1 MSTTFFPFWS
11 NNTFICYITLK
22 GTEMNRSFSTNVVRP
37 NLPLRK
43 PSSIPAGV
51 CGTLPPPRHLT
62 MPSAPAVRLPSGA
75 IGDGVSKRSRRLL
88 NRSKSQYYF
97 CFPLQLL
104 GSGQPSLTVRFCNY
118 CGHQGNFRCKRCKKV
133 PYCSVACQTEDW
145 KTHRHVCKA
154 VDPEPVKGKPVEA
167 AAVPAKEDRASL
179 GELKHGE
186 SSSLQR
192 VYFKDL
198 HVTKVIKGTDIQ
210 ARVVEFYSPSRFFL
224 VPQSPELL
232 ESLQSISTEL
242 QKTYCSSSF
251 SCDMVSRGLLKQVL
265 RLLFVIFTLAKMSLL
280 FAHVWVHICTVNTF
294 PVTCW
299 HFKFGPWLFYLQAM
313 ECRITGVV
321 PVAGS
326 WSGECCIAVR
336 QLLAGKIVTVRLVE
350 TVEDGRI
357 HAVDILLSMGKQLNT
372 FLLEHGYADK
382 EPVNIVPTVQ
392 DINAMMSASLEN
404 FRCLSDGKDDNTWA
418 QLPEPIT
425 QAVGDQLSV
434 VVTHFQSP
442 TELIVQKVE
451 NAGLIQDLQLKLR
464 EHCSQV
470 ATPQNF
476 RPAPTTV
483 CCAQFSED
491 KQWYRAKILAY
502 SSEERVCVGYLDF
515 GNSEEVGL
523 GHLRPIASSLL
534 RLPMQAIPC
543 GLAGVQPVG
552 ESWPEDCL
560 LALQRRVSNRILH
573 IEIQGAHGGKALVT
587 MIDESSD
594 PQANIAELLIS
605 AGYAAPCAVTT
616 DNETCI
622 CDLASFLPACEPLVW
637 SCTELP
643 CNSQAVALLVT
654 VVAENPAA
662 FYCRIDSPTDHQR
675 LKELG
680 AQLKQHCEAD
690 ASPFEPKVGEPCCA
704 LLPGDGAWCRAMVT
718 GLSDDKVAVNF
729 VDYGYSLTVEK
740 GHLRSITAQLLTL
753 PFQAVRCWLTGVEPL
768 GSEWSSEAV
777 LWFQTQ
783 VYGEQLSARVLS
795 VTEQGYGVEL
805 ESRGVNVAAALIS
818 AQLAKVP
825 GEIAR
830 ETHGTTGSAT
840 KQSVKT
846 NEQDPLETQVSSQ
859 TEVNFKEIPAEGWT
873 AVSTEVP
880 SFPVEWK
887 TVELPLSDAFQPYF
901 AGIINPSIFYL
912 LGPAQVDQ
920 QKLQEVMV
928 ELAVYCNGQAT
939 LFTAVKGKP
948 TPGAACCA
956 QFSADNNWYRAVILE
971 VGEKEVSVLY
981 ADYGNSEKVPYS
993 RILPIPSNPLEL
1005 PFQITRCTLAG
1016 KENFPAEWP
1025 QEVQLIFQN
1034 AVLDGVLA
1042 TVQHFDGS
1050 ANVLSLTLPAEK
1062 GGGNVTDMISE
1073 ALHAQRRSN
1082 PCTTSTQKTD
1092 KTGSSTSVNTAAAPD
1107 GSKPKSVPEN
1117 QKEPV
1122 STTVLANTVDAIS
1135 QHPEEKMNISAA
1147 SACGS
1152 DCFICFSLPQIDEL
1166 EELMKLQLS
1175 LIQMFVGQKK
1185 YDKQHC

>member
-1 MSTTFFPFWS
+1 M
-11 NNTFICYITLK
+11 
-22 GTEMNRSFSTNVVRP
+22 
-37 NLPLRK
+37 
-43 PSSIPAGV
+43 
-51 CGTLPPPRHLT
+51 
-62 MPSAPAVRLPSGA
+62 
-75 IGDGVSKRSRRLL
+75 
-88 NRSKSQYYF
+88 
-97 CFPLQLL
+97 L
-104 GSGQPSLTVRFCNY
+104 GSGPPSLTVHFCYY
-118 CGHQGNFRCKRCKKV
+118 CGQQGNFRCKRCKKV

-154 VDPEPVKGKPVEA
+154 VDPEP
-167 AAVPAKEDRASL
+167 
-179 GELKHGE
+179 HGE
-186 SSSLQR
+186 SSSFQR

-198 HVTKVIKGTDIQ
+198 HVTKIIKGTDIQ
-210 ARVVEFYSPSRFFL
+210 ACVVEFYSPSRFFL

-242 QKTYCSSSF
+242 QKTYCSSSVTTYEPCVGEICAVQF
-251 SCDMVSRGLLKQVL
+251 SCDMNWYRGLVQ
-265 RLLFVIFTLAKMSLL
+265 TLAPDHKMANILYID
-280 FAHVWVHICTVNTF
+280 FGNEENV
-294 PVTCW
+294 PVDRIRALTAEIKPFC
-299 HFKFGPWLFYLQAM
+299 PCAM

-321 PVAGS
+321 PVAGN

-357 HAVDILLSMGKQLNT
+357 HAVDILLSMGKQLST

-382 EPVNIVPTVQ
+382 EPVNIAPTEQ

-404 FRCLSDGKDDNTWA
+404 FRCLSDGKDNNTWA
-418 QLPEPIT
+418 QPPEPIT

-434 VVTHFQSP
+434 VVTHLQSP

-476 RPAPTTV
+476 RPAPGTV

-534 RLPMQAIPC
+534 ALPMQAIPC

-552 ESWPEDCL
+552 ESWSEDCL

-573 IEIQGAHGGKALVT
+573 IEIQGAHEGKALVT

-605 AGYAAPCAVTT
+605 ACYAAPCAVTT
-616 DNETCI
+616 DNET
-622 CDLASFLPACEPLVW
+622 AVTAEAQACEPLVW

-643 CNSQAVALLVT
+643 CNSQVVALLVT
-654 VVAENPAA
+654 VVENPAA
-662 FYCRIDSPTDHQR
+662 FYCRIDNPTDHQR

-680 AQLKQHCEAD
+680 AQLKQHCEAE

-704 LLPGDGAWCRAMVT
+704 LLPEDGAWCRAMVT

-768 GSEWSSEAV
+768 GSGWSSEAV

-805 ESRGVNVAAALIS
+805 ESRGVSVAAALIS
-818 AQLAKVP
+818 EQLAKVP
-825 GEIAR
+825 GETAR
-830 ETHGTTGSAT
+830 ETHGTTGTAT
-840 KQSVKT
+840 KQSVKK
-846 NEQDPLETQVSSQ
+846 NEQDPLQTQVSSQ
-859 TEVNFKEIPAEGWT
+859 TEV
-873 AVSTEVP
+873 STEGQPKLP

-887 TVELPLSDAFQPYF
+887 TVELPLSDTFQPCF
-901 AGIINPSIFYL
+901 AAIINPSIFYL
-912 LGPAQVDQ
+912 LGPTQVDQ

-928 ELAVYCNGQAT
+928 ELAVYCNSQAT
-939 LFTAVKGKP
+939 LSTAVKGKP
-948 TPGAACCA
+948 APGAACCA

-981 ADYGNSEKVPYS
+981 ADYGNSEKVAFS
-993 RILPIPSNPLEL
+993 RILPIPINLLEL

-1025 QEVQLIFQN
+1025 QELQLIFQN
-1034 AVLDGVLA
+1034 VVLDGVLA
-1042 TVQHFDGS
+1042 TAQHFNGS

-1073 ALHAQRRSN
+1073 ALHAQSKSN

-1092 KTGSSTSVNTAAAPD
+1092 KTGSSTSVNTAAPPD
-1107 GSKPKSVPEN
+1107 GSKPKLVPEN
-1117 QKEPV
+1117 QKEPM
-1122 STTVLANTVDAIS
+1122 STTELANTLDATS

-1147 SACGS
+1147 AA
-1152 DCFICFSLPQIDEL
+1152 SLQTSGCCCLTLKAKVRVDL
-1166 EELMKLQLS
+1166 TV
-1175 LIQMFVGQKK
+1175 LINIKK
-1185 YDKQHC
+1185 S

>member
-1 MSTTFFPFWS
+1 
-11 NNTFICYITLK
+11 
-22 GTEMNRSFSTNVVRP
+22 MNRSFSTNVVRP

-75 IGDGVSKRSRRLL
+75 IGDGPINSSV
-88 NRSKSQYYF
+88 NRDKSG
-97 CFPLQLL
+97 LL
-104 GSGQPSLTVRFCNY
+104 GSGQPSLTVHFCNY

-186 SSSLQR
+186 LSSLQR

-242 QKTYCSSSF
+242 QKTYCSSSVTTHVPCVGEICAVQF
-251 SCDMVSRGLLKQVL
+251 SCDMNWYRGLVQ
-265 RLLFVIFTLAKMSLL
+265 TLAPDHKMANVLYID
-280 FAHVWVHICTVNTF
+280 FGNEENV
-294 PVTCW
+294 PVDRIRALTADIKPFC
-299 HFKFGPWLFYLQAM
+299 PCAM

-616 DNETCI
+616 DNETVVT
-622 CDLASFLPACEPLVW
+622 AEAQACEPLVW

-783 VYGEQLSARVLS
+783 VYGKQLSARVLS

-928 ELAVYCNGQAT
+928 ELAVYCNSQAT
-939 LFTAVKGKP
+939 LSTAVKGKP

-1147 SACGS
+1147 SACGEPVKEITEQIKPIQNTSNS
-1152 DCFICFSLPQIDEL
+1152 DALQTSGCCCLSLQAKIDEL